1 MILITLMSGFPSFL
15 FCSYLAFKSA
25 SYLTAVNA
33 AKVNNDFIFL
43 FAKCLTLVFPLI
55 RKI

>member
-1 MILITLMSGFPSFL
+1 
-15 FCSYLAFKSA
+15 LAFKSA